1 MEQQLRGYRG
11 DGRDAGVGIGGWDSI
26 GRGSS
31 SHKDPPKA
39 SQKPAV
45 GSNPNPMMTVPTSPS
60 PDPKSPSPPR
70 PNEKD
75 VTQLSPLPKSFGM
88 RRNKHKPTV
97 SWDYNTLPLHNE
109 ASTSAAPP
117 SLRTDKKHRAQLI
130 RSNNGWGM
138 IWRFRGQWLQEE
150 SRTNVCSAALA
161 WIAAG
166 TDRGMQRASVGRE
179 THGGRASDFGISPGE
194 P

>member
-1 MEQQLRGYRG
+1 MGCAGDPVHRNPLSPPPGGCHHRVTGKGQSPRRPSYDEAWPWPTLSLGRARLGGLHPHSPPHGPTASPRTPQPSTHPYAPGMEQQLRGYRG

-31 SHKDPPKA
+31 SHKDSPKA

-45 GSNPNPMMTVPTSPS
+45 GSNPNPIMTVPTSPS

-88 RRNKHKPTV
+88 RRNKHKPAV
-97 SWDYNTLPLHNE
+97 SWEL
-109 ASTSAAPP
+109 
-117 SLRTDKKHRAQLI
+117 
-130 RSNNGWGM
+130 G
-138 IWRFRGQWLQEE
+138 LQH
-150 SRTNVCSAALA
+150 TA
-161 WIAAG
+161 I
-166 TDRGMQRASVGRE
+166 T
-179 THGGRASDFGISPGE
+179 
-194 P
+194 